1 MSLSAVKAGQRVR
14 ILKVAGEEGTKK
26 RLNTLGFVAGIVITV
41 VQVSS
46 GNMIIA
52 IHDSRI
58 AINSSVSEHVLVE
71 EVK

>member
-1 MSLSAVKAGQRVR
+1 MSLSAIKAGQKVR

-41 VQVSS
+41 VHVSA
-46 GNMIIA
+46 GNMIVA

-58 AINSSVSEHVLVE
+58 AINLQVSDNVLVE
-71 EVK
+71 AV

>member
-1 MSLSAVKAGQRVR
+1 MSLSAVKAGRKVR

-41 VQVSS
+41 VHVST
-46 GNMIIA
+46 GNMIVA

-58 AINSSVSEHVLVE
+58 AINSEVSDNVLVE
-71 EVK
+71 EV